1 MNPGNRW
8 KYISSIPIMII
19 MVIPLTGLVSAQTGA
34 SAPTTTTTKK
44 RTASAKQTSTA
55 VTAKEVQ
62 ELKEAVSAQQQQIR
76 QQNELVD
83 QLRSQLQQLLDATQ
97 QANAA
102 AKKAASGVNQA
113 QSAATQ
119 AQQSATEAKSL
130 ADQASSNAAEV
141 KTALTLVDTKTQ
153 DEGRQLS
160 ALEALVGRLR
170 CSGDVRLRG
179 EAYSQQGV
187 PDRNRARI
195 RVRFGLDG
203 QLNEDFNAGFA
214 LATGTLGDPT
224 TTNETLTNVFDRKTI
239 ALDRGFITYN
249 PIAHHWLSVTGGKFA
264 YSWQR
269 TSVTFDPD
277 LNPEGFNE
285 KASFDFSGPIK
296 NLTIQGI
303 ELLYN
308 EANGKPGI
316 PSQDSYAVGGQ
327 ASARLQFGPW
337 TATPSFLTLKWNRP
351 DAILQESA
359 FAVAA
364 TSTGFQPA
372 TPKGGTTPSPITG
385 IPVPGEGQG
394 CAKGLGFATFP
405 PCVFAPNGMTNATYV
420 DSAGVAHF
428 YSGYNYADFILNNQI
443 QTGLT
448 RLPVNL
454 LLEFLDNLDAE
465 AHPLDTK
472 GNVIRT
478 LGRQNKEYGFDFSV
492 GQVKNKNDI
501 QLGYAWYREE
511 QDAAIA
517 SFVESD
523 QRAPTNVLQNRI
535 YALWK
540 LRANALASFTWWRG
554 RALNTNLENNV
565 ALFNNYNSSV
575 PTISKAGQQEPYL
588 NRLQFDLIYTF

>member
-1 MNPGNRW
+1 MRASLWLG
-8 KYISSIPIMII
+8 
-19 MVIPLTGLVSAQTGA
+19 VILCAAAVLSAQTNSKPA
-34 SAPTTTTTKK
+34 IHPKKVAQKSA
-44 RTASAKQTSTA
+44 
-55 VTAKEVQ
+55 
-62 ELKEAVSAQQQQIR
+62 AVSADEVNALRNALAAQQRQMEQQR
-76 QQNELVD
+76 QQMD
-83 QLRSQLQQLLDATQ
+83 QLKSQLQQLLDTTQ

-102 AKKAASGVNQA
+102 AQKAASGVDQA
-113 QSAATQ
+113 QSTAAQ
-119 AQQSATEAKSL
+119 AQQSAAEAQRL
-130 ADQASSNAAEV
+130 ADQASSNAVEA
-141 KTALTLVDTKTQ
+141 KTGLALVNSKTQ
-153 DEGRQLS
+153 EEGKQLS
-160 ALEALVGRLR
+160 ALEALVGRFR
-170 CSGDVRLRG
+170 FSGDVRIRG
-179 EAYSQQGV
+179 EAYNQQGV

-203 QLNEDFNAGFA
+203 QLNEDFNAGLA
-214 LATGTLGDPT
+214 LATGAQGDPS
-224 TTNETLTNVFDRKTI
+224 TTNATLTNVFDRKTI

-249 PIAHHWLSVTGGKFA
+249 PVAHHWLSLTGGKFA

-277 LNPEGFNE
+277 INPEGFNE

-296 NLTIQGI
+296 NVTFQGL

-351 DAILQESA
+351 DAILSESA
-359 FAVAA
+359 FAVGA

-372 TPKGGTTPSPITG
+372 TPKGGTKPSSITG
-385 IPVPGEGQG
+385 IPEPGEGPG
-394 CAKGLGFATFP
+394 CAKGTGFANFP

-420 DSAGVAHF
+420 DSKGVAHF

-443 QTGLT
+443 QTGFN

-472 GNVIRT
+472 GNVINR
-478 LGRQNKEYGFDFSV
+478 LGSQNKEYGFDFSV
-492 GQVKNKNDI
+492 GQVKNKNDF
-501 QLGYAWYREE
+501 QLGYSWYREE

-523 QRAPTNVLQNRI
+523 QRAPTNILQNRI

-540 LRANALASFTWWRG
+540 LRANTLAGFTWWRG

-565 ALFNNYNSSV
+565 ALFNNYSSV
-575 PTISKAGQQEPYL
+575 ATITKPGQQEPYL